1 MIVAILKENHSN
13 LFEELSTDQLRTV
26 VDTQQ
31 LFEAWSSA
39 FIRAESFR
47 GGMHWKTAGGKQ
59 YLFRTRDRRGYG
71 KSLGPLTSETERT
84 LEQFKRAKAEA
95 KELEAQLRRQLAEQ
109 ARFCKAARVAR
120 VPRVAASLARGLW
133 RAGLEDAVLIVGTN
147 ALYAYEA
154 ACGVRILS
162 AGRLETRDLDLLL
175 DSRRSLEL
183 ITSEV
188 RREGLIGILRKIDKS
203 FSLIEK
209 QSYRAVNDRGYMVD
223 LIRPMP
229 KPPWKREPDMVGSE
243 PDLKA
248 ADIQNLEWLLSA
260 PKLRQIIIAE
270 DGFPAR
276 MTVPDPRVF
285 ALHKLWLSRQ
295 PERDPLKKPKDRQQA
310 FLVAELVA
318 LYLPRIRFSI
328 GDLRMLPREVAELSG
343 ELLEHIDVVAKDNLP
358 PGFEPSG
365 DR

>member
-1 MIVAILKENHSN
+1 MKENQPN
-13 LFEELSTDQLRTV
+13 LFEELSTDQLRAV
-26 VDTQQ
+26 VDAQQ
-31 LFEAWSSA
+31 LFEAWGVA
-39 FIRAESFR
+39 FTRAESFR
-47 GGMHWKTAGGKQ
+47 GGMHWKTSGGKQ

-71 KSLGPLTSETERT
+71 KSLGPLTPETERT
-84 LEQFKRAKAEA
+84 LEQFKRAKTEA
-95 KELEAQLRRQLAEQ
+95 KEREAELRRRLAEQ
-109 ARFCKAARVAR
+109 ARYCKAARVAR
-120 VPRVAASLARGLW
+120 VPRVTAALARGLW
-133 RAGLEDAVLIVGTN
+133 RAGLNDAVLVVGTN

-162 AGRLETRDLDLLL
+162 AGPLETRDLDLLL
-175 DSRRSLEL
+175 DSRRSLQL

-209 QSYRAVNDRGYMVD
+209 EAYRAVNDRGYMVD

-229 KPPWKREPDMVGSE
+229 KPPWKRELDMVGSE
-243 PDLKA
+243 SDLKA

-260 PKLRQIIIAE
+260 PKLRQIIIGE

-276 MTVPDPRVF
+276 ITVPDPRVF

-295 PERDPLKKPKDRQQA
+295 PERDPLKKPKDRHQA
-310 FLVAELVA
+310 FMVAELVA
-318 LYLPRIRFSI
+318 RYLPQIRFSI
-328 GDLRMLPREVAELSG
+328 DELRMLPREVAELSD
-343 ELLEHIDVVAKDNLP
+343 ELLDHLDSGGKDKLP